1 VTTIELLPVQWQ
13 LNLLSKKETNTS
25 GFRKNPHL
33 AASTGEKPGLTGA
46 DRCMLQHQR
55 MLSDLL
61 VETCD
66 ELNRRAVEESLLPR
80 RNDQRNLRRRENSP
94 IRKGKEG
101 GARIE
106 TLRALSSHLDRLR
119 LFPHI
124 LWKSCATFGS
134 LSRRFDESR
143 EKIEQFAV
151 EKRGRK
157 NAIAA
162 TADFL

>member
-1 VTTIELLPVQWQ
+1 MAVEFAFKKGNQHFRLP
-13 LNLLSKKETNTS
+13 KEPASCSINW
-25 GFRKNPHL
+25 RKTRVNWTDH
-33 AASTGEKPGLTGA
+33 
-46 DRCMLQHQR
+46 CMLQHQR

-61 VETCD
+61 VETCG

-94 IRKGKEG
+94 IGKGKEG

-106 TLRALSSHLDRLR
+106 ALRPLSGHPDRPR
-119 LFPHI
+119 LFPRI
-124 LWKSCATFGS
+124 LWKSWTRFRS
-134 LSRRFDESR
+134 MSRRFDERR

-151 EKRGRK
+151 EKHGRK